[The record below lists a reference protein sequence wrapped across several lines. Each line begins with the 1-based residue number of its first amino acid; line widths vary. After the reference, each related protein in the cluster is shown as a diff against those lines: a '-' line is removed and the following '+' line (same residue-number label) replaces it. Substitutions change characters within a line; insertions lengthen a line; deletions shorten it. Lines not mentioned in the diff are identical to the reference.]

1 MAARSARA
9 HQEANSRARGLH
21 PWQVAPVAARCA
33 RAHQETSA
41 RARRRRVKVSFT
53 FSKVAGG
60 AGARWAPSS
69 ARSPLPRRSVL
80 DVCHWQ
86 TAPEAAAEKG
96 GSAPKVLWRQQAQER
111 LKMSRWDIFRWRTLA
126 GGPPCRQGRQR
137 FSHRAFL
144 SPRPKRVPPFGI
156 SDGGGTRPQCL
167 GSQFAPRTARSARA
181 HQVTSA
187 RARRGMVLNSLRLV
201 FSHLSGG
208 VWRRQAPR
216 PLRKTKSA
224 KQGSPRA
231 PLFLRPVVGRLVGI
245 SVF

>member
-1 MAARSARA
+1 MRGGCTPGKSRPWQLAAARA
-9 HQEANSRARGLH
+9 HQEN
-21 PWQVAPVAARCA
+21 
-33 RAHQETSA
+33 SA
-41 RARRRRVKVSFT
+41 RARRRRVKVSST

-126 GGPPCRQGRQR
+126 GGRWCPVGTVQRSVSAAASVGAGRLPLADSTRGGSRDPCWHLRCHKDFHQ
-137 FSHRAFL
+137 APL

-156 SDGGGTRPQCL
+156 SDGGETR
-167 GSQFAPRTARSARA
+167 RSASAVDSRLWQLASLVLIERIA
-181 HQVTSA
+181 HV
-187 RARRGMVLNSLRLV
+187 RG
-201 FSHLSGG
+201 GG
-208 VWRRQAPR
+208 WC
-216 PLRKTKSA
+216 
-224 KQGSPRA
+224 
-231 PLFLRPVVGRLVGI
+231 
-245 SVF
+245 